1 MNGIVGGRGA
11 RRELFDKPEEFALS
25 FDDLLVYEGT
35 GDISVLEDLSFH
47 SKDYDRNRFA
57 ARVKG
62 FFVPPMGN
70 MYQFVIKSDDTAELY
85 FSHTGNP
92 QDKVS
97 KISRPIG

>member
-1 MNGIVGGRGA
+1 MNDISGGRGA
-11 RRELFDKPEEFALS
+11 RRELFDTAEGFGLS

-35 GDISVLEDLSFH
+35 GNTSFLEDLSFD
-47 SKDYDRNRFA
+47 SEKYDRFA

-62 FFVPPMGN
+62 FFVPPRDN

-97 KISRPIG
+97 TISRSI